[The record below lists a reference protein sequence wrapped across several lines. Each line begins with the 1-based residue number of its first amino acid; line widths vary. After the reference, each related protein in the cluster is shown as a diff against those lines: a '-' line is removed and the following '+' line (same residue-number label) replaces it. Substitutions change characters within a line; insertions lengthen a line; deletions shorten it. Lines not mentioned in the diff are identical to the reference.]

1 MGFKSDLYKDL
12 AHMFVAGLIGAY
24 MAGRRTN
31 DKAKWWLWM
40 AIGLSI
46 AEVTAFV
53 YFRYFQ

>member
-1 MGFKSDLYKDL
+1 L